1 MIRYIAR
8 KHIHAPLKKSS
19 LGFHMVPYHLQYES
33 RDFTVKN
40 IDNPSAKKEINRK
53 FFIKEFNP
61 YLRSSV
67 SENLSQDLKDF
78 YSQKYSQR

>member
-1 MIRYIAR
+1 MIKQVCRNYNKI
-8 KHIHAPLKKSS
+8 PSKKS
-19 LGFHMVPYHLQYES
+19 LGFHVIPYHSQYES
-33 RDFTVKN
+33 RDFNTEKVNLNIKN
-40 IDNPSAKKEINRK
+40 EINRK

-67 SENLSQDLKDF
+67 SENLSQSLKDF

>member
-1 MIRYIAR
+1 MIKQVCRNYNKI
-8 KHIHAPLKKSS
+8 PKKS
-19 LGFHMVPYHLQYES
+19 LGFHVIPYHSQYES
-33 RDFTVKN
+33 RDFNTGKVNLNIKN
-40 IDNPSAKKEINRK
+40 EINRK

-67 SENLSQDLKDF
+67 SENLAQDLKDF